1 MSVFVRNDSADS
13 AKENTAP
20 RKLMYFVAAVLTI
33 LSGLFYAASHHEI
46 GTLGVEM
53 CRYGSTFC
61 NSPAYVLTGAILA
74 ALWGAFVSV
83 R

>member
-1 MSVFVRNDSADS
+1 
-13 AKENTAP
+13 
-20 RKLMYFVAAVLTI
+20 MYFVAAVLTI
-33 LSGLFYAASHHEI
+33 LSGLFYAAGHHEI
-46 GTLGVEM
+46 GTVGVEM

-61 NSPAYVLTGAILA
+61 NSPAYVFAGAILA

>member
-1 MSVFVRNDSADS
+1 
-13 AKENTAP
+13 
-20 RKLMYFVAAVLTI
+20 MYPVAAVLTI
-33 LSGLFYAASHHEI
+33 LSGLFYAAGHQEI

-53 CRYGSTFC
+53 CRYGSAFC
-61 NSPAYVLTGAILA
+61 SSPIYVLAGAVLA